1 MAYNSTDFN
10 FSYSPNEDLEF
21 NFDIENLFDTSFG
34 TVLDD
39 DALDSKFTGT
49 NLGTI
54 YPGNFT
60 RNIKAS
66 LSYKF

>member
-10 FSYSPNEDLEF
+10 FSYKANDLEF
-21 NFDIENLFDTSFG
+21 NFDVENLFDNSYG
-34 TVLDD
+34 TVLSDTGVD
-39 DALDSKFTGT
+39 GYFTGT
-49 NLGTI
+49 NLGAI

-60 RNIKAS
+60 RNIKLG